1 LQTTGIPAITGVG
14 EFLSYYGLGFSKAGP
29 DSDRGPSAEL
39 RSPAGFGH
47 GGVTG
52 TYLWVEPEFDLVFV
66 FLTNRWTQD
75 DTTLKRALNA
85 TIAAASTS

>member
-1 LQTTGIPAITGVG
+1 
-14 EFLSYYGLGFSKAGP
+14 
-29 DSDRGPSAEL
+29 
-39 RSPAGFGH
+39 
-47 GGVTG
+47 
-52 TYLWVEPEFDLVFV
+52 VEPEFDLVFV

>member
-1 LQTTGIPAITGVG
+1 MAFPA
-14 EFLSYYGLGFSKAGP
+14 LL
-29 DSDRGPSAEL
+29 GPSTEL

-47 GGVTG
+47 GGATG

-66 FLTNRWTQD
+66 FLTNRWLQE

-85 TIAAASTS
+85 SIAAASTS